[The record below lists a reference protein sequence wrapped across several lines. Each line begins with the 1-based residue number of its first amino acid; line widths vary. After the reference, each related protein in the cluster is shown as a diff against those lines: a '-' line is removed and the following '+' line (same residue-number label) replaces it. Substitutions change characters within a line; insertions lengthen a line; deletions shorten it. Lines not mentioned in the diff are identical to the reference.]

1 MSGLHLKGRHRPV
14 PKVSSWPLRAYD
26 ITTEVR
32 RNHLLGTSVAST
44 DAESSPS
51 RAPWQHGGDLLPV
64 AAASSSFQVAT
75 STRTQ
80 KSRIPFL
87 EPQKKTKFQTEKK
100 NEPPLKKNPL
110 LSLAG
115 LSSRSLLVVLLGN
128 RWSHLPQVLRQRL
141 LVLLV
146 ILRAKARGSLGFW
159 GWGGGVTREVLYSKH
174 SVEGSI
180 KGT

>member
-1 MSGLHLKGRHRPV
+1 MLSLHRLALLGSMAVISFQSQRPRPV
-14 PKVSSWPLRAYD
+14 
-26 ITTEVR
+26 
-32 RNHLLGTSVAST
+32 
-44 DAESSPS
+44 
-51 RAPWQHGGDLLPV
+51 
-64 AAASSSFQVAT
+64 FQVAR

-87 EPQKKTKFQTEKK
+87 EPQEKPKISNRKKK

-146 ILRAKARGSLGFW
+146 ILRAKARGSLRFWEGFLERFCTLSIPLRVPSRVPRRPRKKDII
-159 GWGGGVTREVLYSKH
+159 GCYNGFGVWDVFRS
-174 SVEGSI
+174 EGEAPSPRL
-180 KGT
+180 